1 MKMSDFN
8 LFISGFAV
16 GVALGAVKLGLVW
29 PAVLMTVLAVLN
41 FWMYWRCR

>member
-1 MKMSDFN
+1 MKMSHFN

-29 PAVLMTVLAVLN
+29 PAATMTVLAIIN
-41 FWMYWRCR
+41 FRMYWKNR